1 MSKKEMQLAI
11 NVASVADGT
20 VAGALTYCKD
30 LGVAKVVVPFGSVP
44 GFNEK
49 GYTDPADIKAVKD
62 QVQEAGLD
70 LTTMQIWPPLTPS
83 VMGPEGEAE
92 WAKWGCSL
100 DSMGANGIDTLNV
113 FVVDTK
119 PQDPAKLEEGWD
131 YFTTFYR
138 KFLDRA
144 AANGVKVALHP
155 IHENA
160 QRHDR
165 DLVHNYATMM
175 RLIERV
181 PSPSNGVCLCI
192 GNFWNSDGDEMYD
205 QIRGL
210 GAGLTLVHVRS
221 THRDT
226 GEKEYWFDDP
236 LGPDF
241 AKTIQ
246 ALRDINYT
254 GDLVP
259 EHLPIL
265 TGQTNGNVATAWVIG
280 YIKALLQVI
289 K

>member
-1 MSKKEMQLAI
+1 M
-11 NVASVADGT
+11 
-20 VAGALTYCKD
+20 
-30 LGVAKVVVPFGSVP
+30 
-44 GFNEK
+44 
-49 GYTDPADIKAVKD
+49 
-62 QVQEAGLD
+62 
-70 LTTMQIWPPLTPS
+70 
-83 VMGPEGEAE
+83 
-92 WAKWGCSL
+92 
-100 DSMGANGIDTLNV
+100 NV

-181 PSPSNGVCLCI
+181 PRPSNGVCLCI

-226 GEKEYWFDDP
+226 ARRNTGSTIPWAPISPRPSRPCATSTTPRSGARALADPDRPDQRQRGHRLGHRLHQGPAAGHQVRRPGGSAAVARMSKSASGYAPDALFFHGKEAFS
-236 LGPDF
+236 G
-241 AKTIQ
+241 
-246 ALRDINYT
+246 
-254 GDLVP
+254 
-259 EHLPIL
+259 
-265 TGQTNGNVATAWVIG
+265 ATW
-280 YIKALLQVI
+280 
-289 K
+289 